1 MQQLLMVSFLASV
14 SDPPF
19 VSSAPFLTTETGTG
33 KTHTMLGADLWDLA
47 SARPGDL
54 QEEAF
59 ERPENWGV
67 IPRAVRDIFD
77 FCEKEERAGTVST
90 LVFLSFRCSGSR
102 ALVRSHQNCLLHVD
116 LPGHCELPRNL

>member
-1 MQQLLMVSFLASV
+1 
-14 SDPPF
+14 
-19 VSSAPFLTTETGTG
+19 
-33 KTHTMLGADLWDLA
+33 MLGADLWDLA

-90 LVFLSFRCSGSR
+90 LVLLSLCCSGPR
-102 ALVRSHQNCLLHVD
+102 ALVRSHQNRLLNIV
-116 LPGHCELPRNL
+116 LSGHRELPRNL